1 MPYFLQ
7 KLLALSAIVAL
18 SPLFAIISIAVLISS
33 GRPIFYSGERVG
45 RNGELFYQRKFR
57 TMVVD
62 ADSFLDPAT
71 GEATK
76 NRITTVGR
84 YLRVSSLD
92 ELPQLIN
99 VVADE
104 MALIGPRPLL
114 IETANKIDSN
124 HPRFGVLPGISGL
137 AQTSGR
143 NLLPWSKRLILDA
156 EYVATR
162 SFFKDVQLIVRT
174 VTQVAKRSDI
184 STDRNAQSVMDL

>member
-99 VVADE
+99 VVAGE

-156 EYVATR
+156 EYVTTR
-162 SFFKDVQLIVRT
+162 SFFKDVRLIVRT